1 LTNYNLPVIK
11 RMHEHGACCSRKLA
25 GKHQAITNCLSSQ
38 PNLRSVTLRRPN
50 LRQRRTFRHENGCVD
65 AERVRAERH
74 ALRVIARAGGADAAG
89 ALLLVQ
95 PGDEVVGA
103 AYLEGARALHAFAFE
118 EYWSTDGLGQPARS
132 EHGRFEY
139 DGLAVRCS
147 LAELFESDVGHVG
160 GGGHRRNVRVQ
171 K

>member
-1 LTNYNLPVIK
+1 MTLK
-11 RMHEHGACCSRKLA
+11 
-25 GKHQAITNCLSSQ
+25 ITIFTTYE
-38 PNLRSVTLRRPN
+38 VTYF
-50 LRQRRTFRHENGCVD
+50 TFKMFGIFWHENCGAD
-65 AERVRAERH
+65 AQFLGTERN

-103 AYLEGARALHAFAFE
+103 AYLEGARAVHAVAFE

-147 LAELFESDVGHVG
+147 LAELFERDVGHVG